1 MSNTIWKAPPEIQ
14 QLLEVIKNKNHSP
27 RLDQCSV
34 VVCFDEGKPFVKNK
48 LNLGKLSKF
57 SAMARLYQKDKHDFC
72 LVVPSTLWQE
82 MLNAEQRK
90 AYLDLQLTRCDM
102 EYVPETVE
110 ENGKKKKIV
119 DELGRIQYSNEPK
132 YEPAV
137 RRHLEVARLEPKLFL
152 CEKGDVLFWHADLIH
167 GGARRRN
174 LQLSRKA
181 LVCHY
186 FAQGALTY
194 HDLSGNLTRLHRNGP
209 YAPPALDEP

>member
-102 EYVPETVE
+102 EYVPQIVE

-132 YEPAV
+132 YDAEGNIKWKVEPLD
-137 RRHLEVARLEPKLFL
+137 LEVFAKNVSRYGLWQ
-152 CEKGDVLFWHADLIH
+152 DDLIMFKEAIEELN
-167 GGARRRN
+167 GGTGA
-174 LQLSRKA
+174 A
-181 LVCHY
+181 V
-186 FAQGALTY
+186 QG
-194 HDLSGNLTRLHRNGP
+194 N
-209 YAPPALDEP
+209 